1 MPNRLIWCD
10 LPKHRVFWKI
20 IHTRNRKPFVLW
32 KSPLIMVFFISTRN
46 IMVYL
51 FTCIADI
58 FRAGLRN
65 CELLFIWNISSR
77 QVISWGGTSS
87 WTHIKFKSAL
97 LRLAKMNVISSTGK
111 MFYFLLKY
119 FWKKITS
126 SFVAIIYVCIYF
138 FRVKCYVYRNVF
150 VTVNRL
156 FSTNIN
162 YFISLSLLLQFYFA
176 YYKMWLMALHYLYWM
191 CGWNLALDVRWIE
204 LLWFLELIFKYLT
217 HPGLQN
223 YQSTVFLNSENKQ
236 KLPC

>member
-1 MPNRLIWCD
+1 
-10 LPKHRVFWKI
+10 
-20 IHTRNRKPFVLW
+20 
-32 KSPLIMVFFISTRN
+32 
-46 IMVYL
+46 MVYL
-51 FTCIADI
+51 FTCMADI

-65 CELLFIWNISSR
+65 CELLFIWNASSR

-111 MFYFLLKY
+111 MFYFLLRY

-138 FRVKCYVYRNVF
+138 FRVKWYVYRNVF
-150 VTVNRL
+150 VTLYQL

-162 YFISLSLLLQFYFA
+162 YFISLSLLLQFSFA
-176 YYKMWLMALHYLYWM
+176 YYKMWLMVLHYLYWM
-191 CGWNLALDVRWIE
+191 CGWNLALDVPWIE
-204 LLWFLELIFKYLT
+204 LLRFLELIFKYFT
-217 HPGLQN
+217 HPELQN
-223 YQSTVFLNSENKQ
+223 YQSTLFLNSENKQ